1 MELCCSLKTAA
12 RSDHPFKSCSLLHQ
26 STNVNWSITDHTC
39 LVYKHIVANTTF
51 SRLYYRNA
59 EKYNYFVEMIPI
71 AH

>member
-26 STNVNWSITDHTC
+26 ITNVNWSITDHT
-39 LVYKHIVANTTF
+39 KHIVANTTF

-59 EKYNYFVEMIPI
+59 EIYTYFVKMVPI